1 MQTPDWSLRAQGL
14 APRDPAQG
22 GARGNASMAI
32 GYGRISTIS
41 RARGESICARTAYV
55 LRSAITD
62 PRTLQRHDYTR
73 KAGDVEA
80 SGVVG
85 WQGDAASLARAAAA
99 RETRV
104 NACEGR
110 SAIFALPHE
119 LDAAARL
126 RVVQQTCCD
135 ISARHGVAI
144 AYAIHRPDAHGSALN
159 WHVHILVSSR
169 RTDEGRAFTEKA
181 RELDNLRT
189 GGAAIT
195 TWREEIWAKHCNA
208 ELRAA
213 GQVESVDMRSW
224 KRRLAADGLPADL
237 VEPYEHLGPKRSAIE
252 RKGRRTAA
260 GDRNRKRRARR
271 QEIEP
276 ICLEHSRIP
285 AEQERLLAAPSYAG
299 RKEQRP
305 SRPRPKNIQRAMD
318 SLFEEIAETGRSGR
332 AR

>member
-99 RETRV
+99 SETRA

-126 RVVQQTCCD
+126 RVVQRTCRD
-135 ISARHGVAI
+135 ISVRHGVAV
-144 AYAIHRPDAHGSALN
+144 AYGIHRPGAHESALN
-159 WHVHILVSSR
+159 WHVHILISSR
-169 RTDEGRAFTEKA
+169 RTEGRTFKEKA
-181 RELDNLRT
+181 RELDCMKT

-195 TWREEIWAKHCNA
+195 AWREEFWTQHCNA
-208 ELRAA
+208 ELKAIGKSA
-213 GQVESVDMRSW
+213 SVDMRSW
-224 KRRLAADGLPADL
+224 KRRLAAAGLPADL
-237 VEPYEHLGPKRSAIE
+237 LEPYEHLGPERSAIE

-260 GDRNRKRRARR
+260 GDRNRNRRARR
-271 QEIEP
+271 RKIEA
-276 ICLEHSRIP
+276 ISLEHSCISP
-285 AEQERLLAAPSYAG
+285 EQEQVLALTSYAA
-299 RKEQRP
+299 RKGQRP
-305 SRPRPKNIQRAMD
+305 SRSRAGKIQCAID
-318 SLFEEIAETGRSGR
+318 SLFEEVATTERSDLVR
-332 AR
+332 

>member
-1 MQTPDWSLRAQGL
+1 
-14 APRDPAQG
+14 
-22 GARGNASMAI
+22 MAI

-41 RARGESICARTAYV
+41 RAHGESICARMAYV
-55 LRSAITD
+55 LRDAITD

-73 KAGDVEA
+73 KATDVEA

-85 WQGDAASLARAAAA
+85 WQGDAVSLARAASAS
-99 RETRV
+99 ETRA

-119 LDAAARL
+119 LGAAARL
-126 RVVQQTCCD
+126 RIVQRTCRD
-135 ISARHGVAI
+135 IRAIHGVAL

-159 WHVHILVSSR
+159 WHVHILISSR
-169 RTDEGRAFTEKA
+169 RTDDGRTFRQKA

-213 GQVESVDMRSW
+213 GHVESVDMRSW

-237 VEPYEHLGPKRSAIE
+237 VEPYEHLGPERSAIE

-271 QEIEP
+271 QKIEP
-276 ICLEHSRIP
+276 ICLEHSRIR
-285 AEQERLLAAPSYAG
+285 AEEERLWAAASYAG

-305 SRPRPKNIQRAMD
+305 SRSKSKSFQRAMD
-318 SLFEEIAETGRSGR
+318 RLFEEVAETGRSGR